1 MMTSNSFK
9 KGFTIMILKQMF
21 LNAGTKRLKR
31 LLQDETKKV

>member
-1 MMTSNSFK
+1 MTSNSFK